1 VLGYNLALVKLREN
15 KQIALNWAGEIKMT
29 IRNGLR
35 DLCVG
40 LLAIAAPLFSADAAN
55 ATVYLDQ
62 LNNKLTPLNQ
72 FGPQPANS
80 MELFGQ
86 SFTVGRAGT
95 LDSIRVPVFNFGA
108 PNFDLTFYLSP
119 IKNSGI
125 SLHSKVY
132 SVGFNSTDVQAL
144 GASQNI
150 SDVGGWLN
158 VDFSSFNIAVQPGDR
173 YGLVLGG
180 DTPFVTPGPDGTV
193 SWLLSLDNFGAE
205 NLLGFSGG
213 LQDYSYQGGF
223 SPYHSAGIAT
233 YISGVPEP
241 DTWIMLIV
249 GFGGIGF
256 MLRGRSSKFLNQAV

>member
-1 VLGYNLALVKLREN
+1 MIVRKRLRNL
-15 KQIALNWAGEIKMT
+15 
-29 IRNGLR
+29 
-35 DLCVG
+35 CFG
-40 LLAIAAPLFSADAAN
+40 LLAAAAPFFSADAAN
-55 ATVYLDQ
+55 AAVYLDQ

-72 FGPQPANS
+72 FGPLPANNR
-80 MELFGQ
+80 ELFGQ
-86 SFTVGRAGT
+86 SFTIGRPGT
-95 LDSIRVPVFNFGA
+95 LDSIKVPVFNFGA

-132 SVGFNSTDVQAL
+132 SVSFNSADIQSL
-144 GASQNI
+144 GAAQNI
-150 SDVGGWLN
+150 SDVGGWLKI
-158 VDFSSFNIAVQPGDR
+158 DFSSFNIAVQPGDR
-173 YGLVLGG
+173 YGLVFGG
-180 DTPFVTPGPDGTV
+180 DTPFVDPGPDGTI

-223 SPYHSAGIAT
+223 APYHSAGIAT

-241 DTWIMLIV
+241 STWMMLIV

-256 MLRGRSSKFLNQAV
+256 ILRGRAGKSLSQAA

>member
-1 VLGYNLALVKLREN
+1 
-15 KQIALNWAGEIKMT
+15 
-29 IRNGLR
+29 
-35 DLCVG
+35 
-40 LLAIAAPLFSADAAN
+40 
-55 ATVYLDQ
+55 
-62 LNNKLTPLNQ
+62 
-72 FGPQPANS
+72 

-132 SVGFNSTDVQAL
+132 SVAFNSADIQAL

-150 SDVGGWLN
+150 SDVGGWLK

-173 YGLVLGG
+173 YGLVFGG

-193 SWLLSLDNFGAE
+193 SWLLSLDNFGTE
-205 NLLGFSGG
+205 NMLGFSGG

-223 SPYHSAGIAT
+223 APYHSAGIAT

-241 DTWIMLIV
+241 GTWIMLIV
-249 GFGGIGF
+249 GFGGIGL
-256 MLRGRSSKFLNQAV
+256 MLRGRSRKFLTQAV

>member
-1 VLGYNLALVKLREN
+1 MITQKKLRN
-15 KQIALNWAGEIKMT
+15 A
-29 IRNGLR
+29 
-35 DLCVG
+35 CVG
-40 LLAIAAPLFSADAAN
+40 LMAISAPLFCAEAAN

-62 LNNKLTPLNQ
+62 VNNALTPLNQ
-72 FGPQPANS
+72 FEPLPVNNAD
-80 MELFGQ
+80 LFGQ

-108 PNFDLTFYLSP
+108 PDFDLAFYLSP

-132 SVGFNSTDVQAL
+132 SVAFSSTDILAL

-150 SDVGGWLN
+150 SDVSGWLK

-173 YGLVLGG
+173 YGLVFGG
-180 DTPFVTPGPDGTV
+180 NTPFVTPGPDGTV
-193 SWLLSLDNFGAE
+193 SWLLSLDNFGSE
-205 NLLGFSGG
+205 NLLEFGLG

-223 SPYHSAGIAT
+223 SPFHSAGIAT

-241 DTWIMLIV
+241 DTWVMMIV

-256 MLRGRSSKFLNQAV
+256 LLRGRSRNSLAQAA

>member
-1 VLGYNLALVKLREN
+1 MA
-15 KQIALNWAGEIKMT
+15 
-29 IRNGLR
+29 IRKKLR

-40 LLAIAAPLFSADAAN
+40 LIAIAVPLVCADAAN

-62 LNNKLTPLNQ
+62 INNTLTPLNQ
-72 FGPQPANS
+72 FGPLPANS

-86 SFTVGRAGT
+86 SFTAGRAGT

-132 SVGFNSTDVQAL
+132 SVSFNSADIQPL

-150 SDVGGWLN
+150 SDVGGWLKI
-158 VDFSSFNIAVQPGDR
+158 DFSSFNIAMQPGDR
-173 YGLVLGG
+173 YGLVFGG
-180 DTPFVTPGPDGTV
+180 DTPFVDPGPDGTV
-193 SWLLSLDNFGAE
+193 SWILSLDNFGAE

-223 SPYHSAGIAT
+223 APYHSAGIAT
-233 YISGVPEP
+233 YISAVPEP
-241 DTWIMLIV
+241 GTWIMLIV
-249 GFGGIGF
+249 GFGGIGL
-256 MLRGRSSKFLNQAV
+256 MLRSKARNLLGQAA